1 MIASMRY
8 FDATGNSDWSVTWSF
23 MCASEPT
30 APLAPDP
37 ILISLNKIV
46 IEWDPPTSDGGSS
59 ILGYW
64 VYMKEASE
72 TTYNLIY
79 DGKENAATWILEITE
94 YLLNPLQVNTYQIY
108 VVAFNWVGISPQG
121 AVLPVVIQE
130 ISNAALS
137 EVYGPGIGTINAA
150 VPV

>member
-1 MIASMRY
+1 M
-8 FDATGNSDWSVTWSF
+8 
-23 MCASEPT
+23 
-30 APLAPDP
+30 
-37 ILISLNKIV
+37 
-46 IEWDPPTSDGGSS
+46 
-59 ILGYW
+59 
-64 VYMKEASE
+64 
-72 TTYNLIY
+72 
-79 DGKENAATWILEITE
+79 
-94 YLLNPLQVNTYQIY
+94 NTYQIY